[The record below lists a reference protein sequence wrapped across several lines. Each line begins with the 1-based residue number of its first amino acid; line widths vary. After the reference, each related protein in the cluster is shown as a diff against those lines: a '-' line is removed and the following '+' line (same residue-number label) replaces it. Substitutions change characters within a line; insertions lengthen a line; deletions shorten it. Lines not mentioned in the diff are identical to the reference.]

1 MLPAKGRSF
10 RSRRFGGIDGND
22 CHGGQQRHQQNRMT
36 DRQRAAQP
44 DERARRENPAS
55 PAQVGPP
62 VTVTDPESTGRPNTL
77 CIRPGTGDSD
87 VKPILGPDSPGRFRG
102 PGYAKIRS
110 TAQRSAGS
118 EKLVRPRKSRTAQTA
133 PTLVRAARG
142 AGRKRTGACQDLNLG
157 LPRGSERERERER
170 EREARRPGSPAEACR
185 RRGEAAGREGAR
197 GAHAPRRGGDMH
209 ES

>member
-1 MLPAKGRSF
+1 MATT
-10 RSRRFGGIDGND
+10 
-22 CHGGQQRHQQNRMT
+22 GQQRHQQNRIT

-62 VTVTDPESTGRPNTL
+62 VTVTDPESTGRPSTL

-157 LPRGSERERERER
+157 LPRGSERER
-170 EREARRPGSPAEACR
+170 GSPAEACR
-185 RRGEAAGREGAR
+185 RRGEAAGRSGREGAR